1 MKLSNQEKKEL
12 DKFTKFLALKCTQ
25 IIVQSRLGDK
35 ISTHCRSQTT
45 GTDWFNLNIS
55 DLPDVLA
62 ETKRV
67 LNGEIISS
75 NVPLCV
81 EISLRTSE
89 GDQMVLENW
98 CLSMLAEQCDPTTR
112 IVHTIYNRMGTLL
125 KSLVSITRVVPA
137 YKLSRRQ
144 GPDSFVICY
153 RIFLGEP
160 LIQCLGED
168 FSQVKIGQ
176 ICTPIGTLNLSVSY
190 RTKMTISPTQTG
202 RQNSIMLKSDHFNAK
217 LSPKNRKHNQNE
229 DKTQSLGNTM
239 KMGAF
244 ADMQKKKMES
254 LFIIPNTP
262 FSELF
267 KEKPTAEKAAENMVE
282 LKNNENE
289 SQEKNGN
296 STTDNLT
303 TKLNSLTMVSTNDDF
318 IMVDLKTPFAS
329 TNEKSE
335 LGKFYREWQTAPPL
349 QTFVDEMSPLDE
361 LDVTKQ
367 LETFES
373 DLNEFDNVVQS
384 LCQSAIN

>member
-1 MKLSNQEKKEL
+1 MFQ
-12 DKFTKFLALKCTQ
+12 
-25 IIVQSRLGDK
+25 
-35 ISTHCRSQTT
+35 
-45 GTDWFNLNIS
+45 FNLNIS

-217 LSPKNRKHNQNE
+217 LSPKNRKHNQ
-229 DKTQSLGNTM
+229 K
-239 KMGAF
+239 
-244 ADMQKKKMES
+244 
-254 LFIIPNTP
+254 
-262 FSELF
+262 
-267 KEKPTAEKAAENMVE
+267 
-282 LKNNENE
+282 
-289 SQEKNGN
+289 
-296 STTDNLT
+296 
-303 TKLNSLTMVSTNDDF
+303 
-318 IMVDLKTPFAS
+318 
-329 TNEKSE
+329 
-335 LGKFYREWQTAPPL
+335 
-349 QTFVDEMSPLDE
+349 
-361 LDVTKQ
+361 
-367 LETFES
+367 
-373 DLNEFDNVVQS
+373 
-384 LCQSAIN
+384 